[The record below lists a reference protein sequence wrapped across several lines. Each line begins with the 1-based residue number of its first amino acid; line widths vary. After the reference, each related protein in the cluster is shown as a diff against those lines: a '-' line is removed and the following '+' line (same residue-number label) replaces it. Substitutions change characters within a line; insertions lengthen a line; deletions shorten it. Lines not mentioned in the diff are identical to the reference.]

1 MPKHIKAFVG
11 SAGVTLVL
19 ALVILGGAMFAP
31 QKSANPD
38 LVKQNIEQAVD
49 SLSKGDTDTAKILV
63 DEALKA
69 DPDNKDALA
78 LRLEIEK
85 LITDKTNSDSTN
97 TDTNTDGDSNTDDG
111 NGEAV
116 TGQAALDKKYAQ
128 KIADPAAVFPETFS
142 GFMLADPVAEASA
155 YTMSATPDVKGKVAT
170 ISWAIVDQA
179 TPVTAASYVKNMKD
193 NVYPNNPG
201 TVSVSGVDA
210 VLGTNTNGPLS
221 WAAVT
226 FSAGRYSL
234 QVLVTGKSNAKEAD
248 LIETAKLAALAFQL

>member
-19 ALVILGGAMFAP
+19 ALVIIGGAMIAP
-31 QKSANPD
+31 QKGANPD

-63 DEALKA
+63 DEALKV
-69 DPDNKDALA
+69 DPGNKDALA
-78 LRLEIEK
+78 LQLEIEK
-85 LITDKTNSDSTN
+85 LITKKTSGGSTN
-97 TDTNTDGDSNTDDG
+97 TGNDTGGDSNTDTG
-111 NGEAV
+111 SGEAL

-128 KIADPAAVFPETFS
+128 KVADPAAVFPDTFS
-142 GFMLADPVAEASA
+142 GYTLAEPVVQASA
-155 YTMSATPDVKGKVAT
+155 YTMSATPDTKGKVAT

-179 TPVTAASYVKNMKD
+179 TPVTAASYVKNVKN

-210 VLGTNTNGPLS
+210 VIGTNTNGPLS

-234 QVLVTGKSNAKEAD
+234 QVLVTGKSNAKETD